1 MTRTDTRTEV
11 LATSA
16 RLFAE
21 RGIAGTT
28 MRAIAEA
35 CGIQAA
41 SLYHHFESKDEI
53 LADIMTRSSDH
64 VGARYEQIEAARL
77 PTVARFE
84 ALIRATLENFHQHP
98 EAAQIF
104 YDNPGYVATAP
115 GLKRVRTAAK
125 ANDRLWVSTID
136 EALAAGVLRSDIQA
150 ARFKV
155 LLRNMIWSTTR
166 GLRRGRATTTELDD
180 DIVKLLLHGCLVPQ

>member
-1 MTRTDTRTEV
+1 MTRADTRTEV
-11 LATSA
+11 LSTSA

-21 RGIAGTT
+21 HGIAGTT

-53 LADIMTRSSDH
+53 LAEIMTRSSDH
-64 VGARYEQIEAARL
+64 VGAAYEQIDAADL
-77 PTVARFE
+77 PPASRFE
-84 ALIRATLENFHQHP
+84 ALIRATLENFHEHP

-104 YDNPGYVATAP
+104 YDNPGYVAATP
-115 GLKRVRTAAK
+115 GLKRVRAAAK
-125 ANDRLWVSTID
+125 ANDRLWVGTID
-136 EALAAGVLRSDIQA
+136 DALAAGVLRSDIQP
-150 ARFKV
+150 ARLKV

-166 GLRRGRATTTELDD
+166 GLRRGRATTDEIND
-180 DIVKLLLHGCLVPQ
+180 DIVKLLLHGCLVTP